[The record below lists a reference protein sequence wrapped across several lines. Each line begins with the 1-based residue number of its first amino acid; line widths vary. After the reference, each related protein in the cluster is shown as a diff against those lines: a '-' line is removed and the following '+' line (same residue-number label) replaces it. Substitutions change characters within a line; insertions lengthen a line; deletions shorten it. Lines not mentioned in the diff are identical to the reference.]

1 MEDGGGKTWR
11 YALAEGLQTSM
22 ATLVKSGNESAD
34 GLSWSFQNVGL
45 SPGYEASSSSS
56 PSSFAFNLLQQLE
69 KRQGSKSSRSKKK
82 VRGRKTADPAHL
94 GAAFLAFDEIQSR
107 SVGSSIPILKEAV
120 LSCKTRHAHD
130 PDSEVSGL
138 LPKTSE
144 PTCGPQSFSDLSCT
158 LPLSRQAS
166 EPSGHGW
173 IEKAALASA
182 QAKVMMKEISILER
196 AQIGAGAGGIAGVIT
211 YTCLHPLDTIKTKL
225 QTRGA
230 SNLYSGPL
238 DVVVK
243 TFKNQGILGFY
254 SGISAVLVGSMFSSG
269 VYFGTCELGKALLM
283 QVPSFPAFVVPPI
296 AGAFG
301 NIASSAILVPK
312 ELITQRMQ
320 AGAKGRSWEVF
331 AKIIEKEGLKG
342 LYTGYSAALVRNLPA
357 SVLSFSSFEYLKS
370 AWVKRSG
377 KSHLDPWQSVLS
389 GALAG
394 VISSALTTPLDVVK
408 TRLMTQA
415 RAKVSHASLTNS
427 MATAELQAKIA
438 ASTYK
443 GITSTLR
450 KIWLEEGWMGLT
462 KGLVPRI
469 LYSACFSALGYF
481 AFETARL
488 ALVKQHLEK
497 KKQAAKAMMRK
508 ISILKRAQIGV
519 SAGGI
524 AGVIKYTCL
533 YPMDTIK
540 TKLQTGGASNL
551 YSGPLDIVVKTFNNQ
566 GMLGFYSS
574 ISAILVG
581 SIFSWGVYFG
591 TCELGKALL
600 MQVPSFL
607 AVVVPPIAVAFGN
620 IASAISVPKEL
631 ITQRM
636 QAGLKRSWKVFVK
649 IIEKG
654 GLKGLYTDTLQRLFG
669 TFLQVYQAFLR
680 LNT

>member
-1 MEDGGGKTWR
+1 MEGEGPRAWR
-11 YALAEGLQTSM
+11 YTLAEGLQTSL
-22 ATLVKSGNESAD
+22 ARLVKNEGEIAD
-34 GLSWSFQNVGL
+34 GFGWLFQNVVL
-45 SPGYEASSSSS
+45 SPGHEASS
-56 PSSFAFNLLQQLE
+56 PFNLLQQLE
-69 KRQGSKSSRSKKK
+69 KRHDSKSIRRTNKARTSK
-82 VRGRKTADPAHL
+82 VADPAHL
-94 GAAFLAFDEIQSR
+94 GAAFLAFDEAHPPTM
-107 SVGSSIPILKEAV
+107 GPSIPILKEAAS
-120 LSCKTRHAHD
+120 SCEMRHAHD
-130 PDSEVSGL
+130 ADVVVSES
-138 LPKTSE
+138 LPTTDE
-144 PTCGPQSFSDLSCT
+144 PSCGPPSFSKPPCT
-158 LPLSRQAS
+158 SAVS
-166 EPSGHGW
+166 EPSRRGW
-173 IEKAALASA
+173 IQTAALASD
-182 QAKVMMKEISILER
+182 QAKAMMKEISVLER

-283 QVPSFPAFVVPPI
+283 QVPSFPVFVVPPV

-331 AKIIEKEGLKG
+331 VKIIEKEGLKG

-370 AWVKRSG
+370 AWMKRSG
-377 KSHLDPWQSVLS
+377 KNRLDPWQSVLS

-415 RAKVSHASLTNS
+415 RAEFYKASYASPTSS

-450 KIWLEEGWMGLT
+450 KIWLEEGWIGLT
-462 KGLVPRI
+462 KGFVPRI

-488 ALVKQHLEK
+488 ALVKQHLVK
-497 KKQAAKAMMRK
+497 KKQAVLH
-508 ISILKRAQIGV
+508 S
-519 SAGGI
+519 
-524 AGVIKYTCL
+524 C
-533 YPMDTIK
+533 
-540 TKLQTGGASNL
+540 
-551 YSGPLDIVVKTFNNQ
+551 
-566 GMLGFYSS
+566 
-574 ISAILVG
+574 
-581 SIFSWGVYFG
+581 
-591 TCELGKALL
+591 
-600 MQVPSFL
+600 
-607 AVVVPPIAVAFGN
+607 
-620 IASAISVPKEL
+620 
-631 ITQRM
+631 
-636 QAGLKRSWKVFVK
+636 
-649 IIEKG
+649 
-654 GLKGLYTDTLQRLFG
+654 
-669 TFLQVYQAFLR
+669 
-680 LNT
+680 